1 MDSQY
6 SEYKP
11 PSYPVVAFLVRHGI
25 LLSIL
30 AGVLPILAGVYFM
43 LSAGSVIA
51 LCAGVAGGFFA
62 GGLMLSYIEVLRIV
76 SDTLIPK

>member
-11 PSYPVVAFLVRHGI
+11 PSYPVVAFLVRHGV
-25 LLSIL
+25 LLSTII
-30 AGVLPILAGVYFM
+30 GVLPVLAGVYFM
-43 LSAGSVIA
+43 QSAGSAIA
-51 LCAGVAGGFFA
+51 LCAGVIGGVVA